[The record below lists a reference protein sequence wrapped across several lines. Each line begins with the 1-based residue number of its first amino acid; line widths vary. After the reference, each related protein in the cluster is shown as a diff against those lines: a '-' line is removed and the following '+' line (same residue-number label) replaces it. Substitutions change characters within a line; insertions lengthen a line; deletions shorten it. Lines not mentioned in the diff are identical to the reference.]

1 MGFTV
6 RWHRTIGKT
15 TISNPSMNSNQFS
28 PKNPGKG
35 GNAEGG
41 TTQQSPSKELNESKQ
56 SEAQRNKIAEHTL
69 PLPLAS
75 PSLNHLSGSF
85 NLFLSAPA
93 EKKNA
98 NFHPSKNDSSLKQ
111 EDLHPS
117 QQRSEK

>member
-1 MGFTV
+1 MN
-6 RWHRTIGKT
+6 K
-15 TISNPSMNSNQFS
+15 SNL
-28 PKNPGKG
+28 K
-35 GNAEGG
+35 
-41 TTQQSPSKELNESKQ
+41 
-56 SEAQRNKIAEHTL
+56 RNKTAEHTF

-75 PSLNHLSGSF
+75 PSLNHLNGSF
-85 NLFLSAPA
+85 NLFLSAPV